1 MHYKLTQ
8 RNDSDYWDAYR
19 NMDIPEDLAHRLAIF
34 QKNGYASDDDAGLF
48 HVTSWVQVMM
58 GQGLD
63 PEQHHGAGRVLP
75 AAGLKE
81 QLEILKKSVDTNLNK
96 LPSHQDFIQKYCPS
110 SIAES

>member
-1 MHYKLTQ
+1 MRPTTTATFRPHRGQQTQ
-8 RNDSDYWDAYR
+8 RFQGEFRRILEIRRDVVDPRGIAAGAGR
-19 NMDIPEDLAHRLAIF
+19 AED
-34 QKNGYASDDDAGLF
+34 D
-48 HVTSWVQVMM
+48 
-58 GQGLD
+58 
-63 PEQHHGAGRVLP
+63 EQHHGAGRVLP